1 MRDSLGAS
9 TRLTRGRAPSTA
21 GLTVGIVL
29 GVALGP
35 VVGTLILLGTDLPH
49 YAAWLVN
56 AAVMALATVW
66 GGVALALALYSA
78 EAAHQPEGLGAIWP
92 RRPRGGTP
100 VPPGAAAPA
109 PVVVG
114 IDERCLRWF
123 ASSSAPAIFFVSAF
137 LGLLVADLVL
147 PDLTMDPTSYLVAA
161 VIFAL
166 VQGILSP
173 LIFKVVHKNASA
185 FSGGVGI
192 ISTLVALVITD
203 LVVGGFDISG
213 LSTWIL
219 AALIVWLAGA
229 AAALCFPICS
239 SSAPWAERRA

>member
-1 MRDSLGAS
+1 MVRFLIS
-9 TRLTRGRAPSTA
+9 T
-21 GLTVGIVL
+21 
-29 GVALGP
+29 
-35 VVGTLILLGTDLPH
+35 
-49 YAAWLVN
+49 
-56 AAVMALATVW
+56 
-66 GGVALALALYSA
+66 
-78 EAAHQPEGLGAIWP
+78 
-92 RRPRGGTP
+92 
-100 VPPGAAAPA
+100 
-109 PVVVG
+109 
-114 IDERCLRWF
+114 
-123 ASSSAPAIFFVSAF
+123 AIFFVSAF

-185 FSGGVGI
+185 LSGGVGI

-203 LVVGGFDISG
+203 LVVAGFDISG

-229 AAALCFPICS
+229 AAAFVLPYLFLK
-239 SSAPWAERRA
+239 RAVGEHRA